1 MLVSLGGMG
10 RIGGGLGRARGVSL
24 SQLINPTTGFSSTG
38 TGTVTPT
45 ATDVS
50 VTYGT
55 STTAARFSHPVTIGQ
70 RYRLTWAQSGATS
83 GQTAFGTSSGG
94 IQYRPLLAAVQG
106 PVFEFTATAAN
117 LWIIA
122 QRSASGTTVFSNFTI
137 TPIPEVTWVDI
148 TPSLINKAGWTIS
161 AGVTVDTNTGAITIA
176 ATGTT
181 ISARQEITG
190 LTQGVNYRLRWI
202 NNSNSTMALLGT
214 SNGGGQMKSAVSS
227 DAVGSRTY
235 EFVAQGATFTYV
247 QFQRST
253 NGTAVVSDI
262 EFQQV
267 AT

>member
-10 RIGGGLGRARGVSL
+10 RIGGGLSRANGASL
-24 SQLINPTTGFSSTG
+24 SVVINPTTGFTSTG
-38 TGTVTPT
+38 GGTVTPS

-50 VTYGT
+50 VTYAT
-55 STTAARFSHPVTIGQ
+55 TTTAARFSHPVTIGQ
-70 RYRLTWAQSGATS
+70 RYRLTWTQTGSASA
-83 GQTAFGTSSGG
+83 QTAFGTSSGG
-94 IQYRPLLAAVQG
+94 IQYRPALTPVQG
-106 PVFEFTATAAN
+106 TTFDFTATATT
-117 LWIIA
+117 LWITA
-122 QRSASGTTVFSNFTI
+122 QRTTAGTTVFSNFTI
-137 TPIPEVTWVDI
+137 APIAEVAWVDI
-148 TPSLINKAGWTIS
+148 TPSKINKAGWSVS
-161 AGVTVDTNTGAITIA
+161 AGITVDANTGAITIP
-176 ATGTT
+176 ATGTSL
-181 ISARQEITG
+181 SARQEITG
-190 LTQGVNYRLRWI
+190 LTQGVNYRLRWV

-253 NGTAVVSDI
+253 SGTAVVSDI